1 MRTVLAKFPSDLDQR
16 TFAEY
21 AMGILAEALVETS
34 NSPHATRNTQAA
46 QAPGV

>member
-1 MRTVLAKFPSDLDQR
+1 MRTVLSKFPSDLDQR

-34 NSPHATRNTQAA
+34 NSPHATRNA
-46 QAPGV
+46 QAPQAAGV